1 MIEALIYLAIYIVVV
16 GIVVWLLLYVIDAV
30 PVPEPFHRVARMA
43 VMVIGILIVILLL
56 LQFVGALGGGALRL
70 H

>member
-1 MIEALIYLAIYIVVV
+1 MITALVYLAIYIVVT
-16 GIVVWLLLYVIDAV
+16 GIVVWLLLYLIDSI
-30 PVPEPFHRVARMA
+30 PVPEPFHRVARVA
-43 VMVIGILIVILLL
+43 VKVIGVLIVILLL